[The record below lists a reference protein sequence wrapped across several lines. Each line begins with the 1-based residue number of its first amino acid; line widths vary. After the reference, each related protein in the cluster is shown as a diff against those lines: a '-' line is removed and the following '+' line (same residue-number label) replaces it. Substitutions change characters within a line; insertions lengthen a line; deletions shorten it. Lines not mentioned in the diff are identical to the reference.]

1 MKIVPAL
8 ILSALV
14 AVAACDRQTEAPPAD
29 AAPTL
34 AVGAPAPAQADLA
47 GHLAARTEFTTFA
60 GAVQAAG
67 LLDTLHSAGPWT
79 VFAPDNPA
87 FDKIPVVD
95 REALMQPER
104 RAELRR
110 LLAFHIVP
118 GRLTLG
124 EVARRAQAAGGK
136 LTLTTLEGGSITLE
150 DAGSGR
156 WAVTDGRGGR
166 AVITEGDEIAANGVV
181 HRLDSSLAPG

>member
-1 MKIVPAL
+1 MTRSIFL
-8 ILSALV
+8 LV
-14 AVAACDRQTEAPPAD
+14 ALLALTACERRAEPPPAD
-29 AAPTL
+29 PAPIQP
-34 AVGAPAPAQADLA
+34 VGAPAPARADLA
-47 GHLAARTEFTTFA
+47 AHLAARTEFTTFA
-60 GAVQAAG
+60 GATQASG
-67 LLDTLHSAGPWT
+67 LLPTLQGAGPWT
-79 VFAPDNPA
+79 VFAPDNAA

-95 REALMQPER
+95 REALMLPDR
-104 RAELRR
+104 RVELRR
-110 LLAFHIVP
+110 LVAFHIVP

-150 DAGSGR
+150 DAGAGR
-156 WAVTDGRGGR
+156 WAVTDQRGGR